1 MNKETTGAE
10 WLARTIFESKITH
23 VFWVDSILRNTL
35 IELGVLGVT
44 RVLTHSEA
52 AAAYMA
58 DGYARISGLPGICL
72 AQSVGAANLSA
83 GLQDAY
89 LAHSPVIAVTGRK
102 LPSHQHRN
110 AYQEIAHSPSF
121 SQVTKFSAEVDSAD
135 SLPRVFRQAWTSA
148 TTGTPGPSHIDLYGL
163 SGEFV
168 ESGIV
173 SETDNCEA
181 STKLTI
187 PTSRLLP
194 HEHELEHAVSLLLNA
209 SRLVIVAG
217 TGAALSNCGSELLEI
232 GERLSAPI
240 GTSLGGRGLINTQ
253 HKLSIGTVGTYSAPP
268 ANEIVSKA
276 DLVFFIGCGTGDQP
290 TNTWLVPSIDTPVVQ
305 IDINPLEL
313 GRTYPNTVGL
323 IGDPK
328 RTLQE
333 LISLLVEPTGD
344 NTFSQWA
351 FDLVKNWR
359 SDQTSLLAS
368 SNIPIFPDRLCAEI
382 SNLLPEDGILVTD
395 TGYSGIWTSTL
406 IELNGTSQTYLR
418 AAGSLGWSL
427 PASLGAKC
435 AAPKRK
441 VICFCGDGAMYYHL
455 SELETARRRNLDVV
469 IVINNNSGFG
479 QGWPKLQD
487 MQGTR
492 PGDPAEMLRFGPTNF
507 CEIARSFGVQGIRVT
522 RPDDIAP
529 ALERALLLNEPVVV
543 DVVTDINSRAP
554 APWAP

>member
-135 SLPRVFRQAWTSA
+135 SLPRVFRQAWKSA

-168 ESGIV
+168 ESSIV
-173 SETDNCEA
+173 SETDNCET

-187 PTSRLLP
+187 PTSRLIP
-194 HEHELEHAVSLLLNA
+194 QEHELEHAASMLLNA
-209 SRLVIVAG
+209 NRIVIVAG
-217 TGAALSNCGSELLEI
+217 TGATLSNCGSELLEI
-232 GERLSAPI
+232 GKRLSAPI

-268 ANEIVSKA
+268 ANEIVSRA

-290 TNTWLVPSIDTPVVQ
+290 TNTWLVPPIDTPVVQ

-328 RTLQE
+328 RTLQQ
-333 LISLLVEPTGD
+333 LISLLVKPISD

-359 SDQTSLLAS
+359 TDQASLDTS
-368 SNIPIFPDRLCAEI
+368 SNIPICPDRLCAEI
-382 SNLLPEDGILVTD
+382 SNLLPEDGILVSD

-406 IELNGTSQTYLR
+406 IDLNGTSQTYLR

-427 PASLGAKC
+427 PASMGAKC
-435 AAPKRK
+435 AAPNRK

-522 RPDDIAP
+522 RPEDIAP
-529 ALERALLLNEPVVV
+529 ALKRALLLNEPVVV
-543 DVVTDINSRAP
+543 DVVTDIDSRAP
-554 APWAP
+554 VPWTP